1 MLIGRLN
8 EASRRRSW
16 VSEALQKDGAFES
29 YLAKLWFDIHVHD
42 QRVVDFV
49 TGILNPQRL
58 VMGTNF
64 AGWDQHGANGEEL
77 WLQQL
82 ANNARRLLRLD

>member
-1 MLIGRLN
+1 
-8 EASRRRSW
+8 
-16 VSEALQKDGAFES
+16 
-29 YLAKLWFDIHVHD
+29 
-42 QRVVDFV
+42 VDFV

-64 AGWDQHGANGEEL
+64 AGWDQHGANGERL

-82 ANNARRLLRLD
+82 ANNARHLLRFD